1 MADKQFQMFAS
12 ASIQCAIFI
21 VFIHFSLIAQICDG
35 VGHLRRAKGIPTTT
49 DLDEPSDD
57 VPSKID
63 DENES
68 SGEEN
73 GVASM
78 LEIRAKNV
86 TLFIPELVVHGDDIH
101 LSGVNM
107 SADFFE
113 VERRNGTLGRDN
125 YLRNKK

>member
-21 VFIHFSLIAQICDG
+21 VVIHFSLVAYICDG
-35 VGHLRRAKGIPTTT
+35 VGHLRGAKETQTTAEI
-49 DLDEPSDD
+49 LDENTL

-63 DENES
+63 AENES

-113 VERRNGTLGRDN
+113 VERHNGIR
-125 YLRNKK
+125 

>member
-1 MADKQFQMFAS
+1 MFAS
-12 ASIQCAIFI
+12 ASIQCAIFVI
-21 VFIHFSLIAQICDG
+21 FIHFSLVAQICDV

-49 DLDEPSDD
+49 DAEILDENTTL
-57 VPSKID
+57 VPSRND
-63 DENES
+63 DKNES

-113 VERRNGTLGRDN
+113 VERHNGTLGRDN

>member
-21 VFIHFSLIAQICDG
+21 VFIHFSLVAQICDG
-35 VGHLRRAKGIPTTT
+35 VGHLRRTKGISTTT
-49 DLDEPSDD
+49 DAAAEILDENTI

-113 VERRNGTLGRDN
+113 VERHNGIR
-125 YLRNKK
+125 